1 MKEQRPKNMIGLKER
16 PEQAETEKKEHH
28 VESTSNACS
37 ILEARERVMY
47 WDAPCLI
54 TKTQTVGGIQR
65 NSKQLRSQINRGGME
80 LNSEA
85 NVCILIEMFP
95 LIKEG
100 ELWVIITK
108 QQTGGC
114 IPRTE

>member
-1 MKEQRPKNMIGLKER
+1 MSRALQTLAQYWKQ
-16 PEQAETEKKEHH
+16 
-28 VESTSNACS
+28 
-37 ILEARERVMY
+37 ERVMY

-65 NSKQLRSQINRGGME
+65 NSKQLRSQINRGAME
-80 LNSEA
+80 LNSDA

>member
-1 MKEQRPKNMIGLKER
+1 MKEQRRTNIIGLKER

-54 TKTQTVGGIQR
+54 TKTQTVGGSR
-65 NSKQLRSQINRGGME
+65 NSAQVPDK
-80 LNSEA
+80 
-85 NVCILIEMFP
+85 
-95 LIKEG
+95 
-100 ELWVIITK
+100 
-108 QQTGGC
+108 
-114 IPRTE
+114 

>member
-1 MKEQRPKNMIGLKER
+1 MKEQRQTKIIGLKER

-28 VESTSNACS
+28 VEALQTLAQYWKQ
-37 ILEARERVMY
+37 ERVMY

-54 TKTQTVGGIQR
+54 TKTQTVGGSK
-65 NSKQLRSQINRGGME
+65 NSKQLRSQINRGAME
-80 LNSEA
+80 LNSET
-85 NVCILIEMFP
+85 NVCILIEMFQ